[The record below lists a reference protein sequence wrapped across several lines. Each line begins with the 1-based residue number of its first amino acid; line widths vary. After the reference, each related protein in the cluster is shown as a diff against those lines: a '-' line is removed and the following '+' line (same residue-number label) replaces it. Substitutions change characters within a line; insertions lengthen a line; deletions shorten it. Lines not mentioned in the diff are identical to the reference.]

1 MDDVARLWAFS
12 TDVYG
17 RPGVEASCLKL
28 QARYGLS
35 ISLLLGAIWLGLEG
49 RGRLGTSDVEA
60 AVRRAQEWDREVIDP
75 LRALRRHLK
84 LTPPRGVED
93 ETHSLRNQLMDAELA
108 AEQVQQRLLL
118 ADFPG
123 STASPPGEHWRDA
136 AWNAGMVVRRKCPRR
151 DPEAVSAI
159 ARILHEACDHL
170 ETEAAVREVEQVW
183 PDGATHSIPHDAGS
197 HTPH

>member
-1 MDDVARLWAFS
+1 MDEAERLWAFS
-12 TDVYG
+12 ADVYS

-49 RGRLGTSDVEA
+49 RGRLGVSDVEQ

-84 LTPPRGVED
+84 LTPPRGVEQD
-93 ETHSLRNQLMDAELA
+93 THALRQQLMDAELA
-108 AEQVQQRLLL
+108 AEQVEQRLFLL
-118 ADFPG
+118 DYPPADDV
-123 STASPPGEHWRDA
+123 SPPGEHWKDA
-136 AWNAGMVVRRKCPRR
+136 VWNAGMVVRRKCPRR

-159 ARILHEACDHL
+159 ARILNEACDHL
-170 ETEAAVREVEQVW
+170 DLEATVRQVEAVW
-183 PDGATHSIPHDAGS
+183 PEQTSDEGS
-197 HTPH
+197 